1 MGPVTCPTA
10 DGTTYAVPETNAQY
24 KITCRAAPAGGDIAS
39 FEAATFAE
47 CLGLC
52 AKTQGCV
59 GVSCKHFLVFFIPS
73 LRRDYFPS
81 RTHYYF
87 VPVVLVS

>member
-1 MGPVTCPTA
+1 MTCPTA
-10 DGTTYAVPETNAQY
+10 DGTTYSVAGTNAQY
-24 KITCRAAPAGGDIAS
+24 EITCRAAPAGGDIAS

-59 GVSCKHFLVFFIPS
+59 GVSCKHRPLSAVLDSAF
-73 LRRDYFPS
+73 RREYLP
-81 RTHYYF
+81 
-87 VPVVLVS
+87 